1 MTRKIWLA
9 GIIILALIA
18 PILAGCAGK
27 GSAAADSAPEVGRP
41 PVAVDVASVVVAD
54 LHQTVDVVGSLAPKF
69 SAEVKSEVSGVVTA
83 VYVTE
88 WVPVRKGANLA
99 RLDTTETEA
108 GLEALKAGVSQVQVA
123 EARAKREYDRAQQLK
138 QYGLIT
144 QQNLDDAKTAVD
156 AAATVTAAAQAQVR
170 ALQARL
176 GKSSIVAPMDGVVAF
191 RGVNVGDRVEN
202 MGGNGPMFRI
212 VDNRL
217 FDLTVAVPSS
227 QIAFVHVGQPLQFTT
242 DSLPGRTFTG
252 KVMFI
257 NPAID
262 ESSRSARVIA
272 EVPNPDGA
280 LKGGAFVKGQ
290 IVVATRTGV
299 VQVPR
304 DALLNWNV
312 EQQSAD
318 VYVVRD
324 GKAEKR
330 TLKIGSVNG
339 VAVQALS
346 GVAAGEQVVTRGAFA
361 LKPGDRVTVVTGQG
375 A

>member
-1 MTRKIWLA
+1 MARNIWLA
-9 GIIILALIA
+9 GFIVLAA
-18 PILAGCAGK
+18 TALAGCG
-27 GSAAADSAPEVGRP
+27 GNGAAADRAPEGGRP
-41 PVAVDVASVVVAD
+41 PVAVSVAPVVLAD

-69 SAEVKSEVSGVVTA
+69 SADVKSEVSGVVTA

-88 WVPVRKGANLA
+88 WVPIRKGDPLA
-99 RLDTTETEA
+99 RLDTSETEA
-108 GLEALKAGVSQVQVA
+108 GLEALKAGAAQTQVN
-123 EARAKREYDRAQQLK
+123 EARARREYDRALQLK

-156 AAATVTAAAQAQVR
+156 AAAAMTSAAQAQVR
-170 ALQARL
+170 AAQARL
-176 GKSSIVAPMDGVVAF
+176 AKSSIVSPIDGVVAL

-217 FDLTVAVPSS
+217 LDLTVSVPSS
-227 QIAFVHVGQPLQFTT
+227 QIASVKVGQPLEFTT
-242 DSLPGRTFTG
+242 DTLPGRTFTG

-262 ESSRSARVIA
+262 EASRSAKVIA

-280 LKGGAFVKGQ
+280 LRGGAFVKGR

-299 VQVPR
+299 IQVPR

-312 EQQSAD
+312 EQQTAD
-318 VYVVRD
+318 VYVVNG

-330 TLKIGSVNG
+330 TIKVGSINT
-339 VAVQALS
+339 VAVQALD
-346 GVAAGEQVVTRGAFA
+346 GVSAGEHVVTRGAFA
-361 LKPGDRVTVVTGQG
+361 LKPGDHVTIAAGEGV
-375 A
+375 